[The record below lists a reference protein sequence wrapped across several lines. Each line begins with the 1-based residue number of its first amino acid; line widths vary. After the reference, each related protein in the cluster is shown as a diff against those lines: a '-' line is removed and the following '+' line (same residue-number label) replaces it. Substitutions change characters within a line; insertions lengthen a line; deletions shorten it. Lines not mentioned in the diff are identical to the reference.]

1 MAKNEI
7 SKTTKDDNALNK
19 NLPSLEKL
27 KPNPRLKL
35 GSQEDATKFNKGGV
49 LIIPLGRKS
58 TLT

>member
-35 GSQEDATKFNKGGV
+35 GSQEDAAKFNKGGV